1 MTAILLDVGDVLD
14 GRYQLLRDLGRGAA
28 GAVFEARHLFTG
40 RIVAVK
46 MVMPQSRGANIPE
59 LRARLQREGRALAAI
74 RHPGVVD
81 VLDGGV
87 TLDGSPFIVM
97 EMLEGRTLEGLI
109 AARTRLPVPA
119 SVAVALQ
126 LCDAL
131 EAVHRAGVVHRD
143 VKPSNIVIVKAT
155 EGREVVRLVD
165 FGVARFEQPGEDK
178 LTSQGAVLGTP
189 AYMPPEQL
197 LQHGDPVDATFDLYA
212 LGVTLYECITGATP
226 HQGNFAQV
234 LLSVA
239 REGPPSS
246 VRTSLPEIAP
256 ALAAVVDRSIA
267 KSRTDRY
274 QTARELAAAIEEAV
288 PGATRNTALLGPPP
302 APKGVLTGEQ
312 RRRTPRAPYNTPAR
326 LVLRD
331 GKAIDG
337 RTEDV
342 SESGAL
348 VLSFADCEPS
358 QRVGLRFA
366 LPMDGKIVGVE
377 ADVRWVRASD
387 EPGSHGM
394 RAIGLEFVQPP
405 AEVRASIARYVQ
417 LMSGQGRAA

>member
-1 MTAILLDVGDVLD
+1 MTAVLLDVGDVVD

-46 MVMPQSRGANIPE
+46 MVMPHSRGANIPE

-81 VLDGGV
+81 ILDGGV
-87 TLDGSPFIVM
+87 TLDGSPYIAM

-109 AARTRLPVPA
+109 TARTRLPVLA

-131 EAVHRAGVVHRD
+131 DAVHRAGVLHRD
-143 VKPSNIVIVKAT
+143 VKPANIVVIKGID
-155 EGREVVRLVD
+155 GREVVRLVD
-165 FGVARFEQPGEDK
+165 FGVAKLDLPSEEK
-178 LTSQGAVLGTP
+178 LTGQGAIIGTP
-189 AYMPPEQL
+189 AYMAPEHL
-197 LQHGDPVDATFDLYA
+197 LQEAGNPDATMDTYA
-212 LGVTLYECITGATP
+212 VGVTLFECLTGAMP
-226 HQGNFAQV
+226 HPGSFAQV

-239 REGPPSS
+239 REGPPAS
-246 VRTSLPEIAP
+246 VRAIFPEVPP
-256 ALAAVVDRSIA
+256 ALADVVDRSIA
-267 KSRTDRY
+267 KARADRY
-274 QTARELAAAIEEAV
+274 QTAQELAAALERAMPDV
-288 PGATRNTALLGPPP
+288 SRQTALLGPPP
-302 APKGVLTGEQ
+302 TPKGAAAGEQ
-312 RRRTPRAPYNTPAR
+312 RRRTPRAPYNTPVR
-326 LVLRD
+326 LTLRD
-331 GKAIDG
+331 GKGIDG
-337 RTEDV
+337 RTEDI

-366 LPMDGKIVGVE
+366 LPMEGKIMGIE

-387 EPGSHGM
+387 KQGSQGM

-405 AEVRASIARYVQ
+405 FEMKTSIARYVQ
-417 LMSGQGRAA
+417 LMSGQGRAE